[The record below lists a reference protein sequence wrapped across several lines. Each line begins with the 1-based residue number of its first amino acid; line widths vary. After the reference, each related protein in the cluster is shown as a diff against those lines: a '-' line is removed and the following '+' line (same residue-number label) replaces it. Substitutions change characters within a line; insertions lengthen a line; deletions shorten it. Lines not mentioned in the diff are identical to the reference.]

1 MLTCGLLLIL
11 SLLKLFFES
20 VESHVDSLLEGIGC
34 LVGNKLIEL
43 RHCQAYDSLL
53 VESCLGLHNLELYVY
68 STHCREAAHNAID
81 LFVDKGCKLLGDVK
95 MDSFNVNV
103 HSVLLC

>member
-53 VESCLGLHNLELYVY
+53 VESCLGLHNLE
-68 STHCREAAHNAID
+68 
-81 LFVDKGCKLLGDVK
+81 
-95 MDSFNVNV
+95 
-103 HSVLLC
+103 